1 MWPDVWTSALRPGP
15 PSDPAELE
23 LARLGMW
30 MGSLGRLGAWVP
42 TPLPQAGLR
51 ALGGHFPWTFWAP
64 PAPTLC
70 WTPGSP
76 GRICPGQSCGRAGSP
91 VVHVG
96 SPILLAL
103 GAGPL
108 GDLTPS
114 TTHQDVLVGTWLP
127 RAAASWRCHWRPHPQ
142 GWPPAHQIPELGV
155 ITFLPS
161 RQWPAPGV
169 ALFGR
174 LSP

>member
-1 MWPDVWTSALRPGP
+1 MWPDVWTSALSPGP
-15 PSDPAELE
+15 PSGPAELE

-51 ALGGHFPWTFWAP
+51 ALGGHFPWTFWAL

-76 GRICPGQSCGRAGSP
+76 GRICPGQSRGRTGSP

-114 TTHQDVLVGTWLP
+114 TTT
-127 RAAASWRCHWRPHPQ
+127 RPDD
-142 GWPPAHQIPELGV
+142 
-155 ITFLPS
+155 
-161 RQWPAPGV
+161 APGR
-169 ALFGR
+169 AGGDMAAKSGR
-174 LSP
+174 QLEVSLAPVSPRLASGSPNTWA